1 MRLEGYGGRL
11 CSTQLIL
18 ILKLQKTPHRRE
30 FDRWKSRLSNLE
42 YQAIVD
48 DLNSRIGGTEI
59 QTSSWMPGSDW
70 SGTVFQPI
78 YEKACAFSEPSSA
91 LFFGLI
97 VWVVFMERPEWWSFG
112 RYEKD
117 GIPISGITYFQIASP
132 R

>member
-1 MRLEGYGGRL
+1 MLYAIE
-11 CSTQLIL
+11 SDSEITKI
-18 ILKLQKTPHRRE
+18 PHRRE
-30 FDRWKSRLSNLE
+30 FDHWRGRLSDFE

-48 DLNSRIGGTEI
+48 DLNSRIEGTEI

-78 YEKACAFSEPSSA
+78 YENACEFSETSSA

-112 RYEKD
+112 RYEKN
-117 GIPISGITYFQIASP
+117 GIPIAGITYFQIAPP

>member
-1 MRLEGYGGRL
+1 MLYTIDSDSEI
-11 CSTQLIL
+11 TKI
-18 ILKLQKTPHRRE
+18 PHRRE
-30 FDRWKSRLSNLE
+30 FERWRSRLTDSE

-48 DLNSRIGGTEI
+48 DLNSRIDGTEI

-78 YEKACAFSEPSSA
+78 YEKACEFSETASG

-97 VWVVFMERPEWWSFG
+97 VWVVFMDRPEWWSFG
-112 RYEKD
+112 RYEKN
-117 GIPISGITYFQIASP
+117 GMPITGITYFQISSP